1 MFPEGGQVS
10 ATTPEHTGSRSTRI
24 LGVTTIAGF
33 ALLALYGLVLS
44 PADVQQREAVRLMYI
59 HVPAATVMFSGF
71 AITALG
77 SGMYLWKRSRWWDTL
92 AVASAEIGV
101 VFTGLVLVTGSLW
114 GRPTWGVYWVW
125 DARLTS
131 TALLFLLYVGYLTVR
146 RLPADVEA
154 RNRRAAYV
162 ALLAFVDVPI
172 VRFSVSWWRSLHQG
186 ETITRLDPTI
196 HGLMLFSLM
205 LGFVVFSLFYGW
217 LLIHRFRLAWLED
230 AIEVHEL
237 DEAIAERRAE
247 AGVVT

>member
-1 MFPEGGQVS
+1 MT
-10 ATTPEHTGSRSTRI
+10 AEHTGSRSTRI
-24 LGVTTIAGF
+24 IGITTLGGF
-33 ALLALYGLVLS
+33 AALALYGLVLS

-59 HVPAATVMFSGF
+59 HVPAATVMFTGF
-71 AITALG
+71 ALTALA
-77 SGMYLWKRSRWWDTL
+77 SAMYLWKRSRWWDTL

-131 TALLFLLYVGYLTVR
+131 TAILFLLYVGYLTVR
-146 RLPADVEA
+146 RLPADIDA
-154 RNRRAAYV
+154 RNRRSAYV

-186 ETITRLDPTI
+186 ATITRIDPTI

-205 LGFVVFSLFYGW
+205 LGFAVFSVLYVW

-230 AIEVHEL
+230 EVEAHEL
-237 DEAIAERRAE
+237 DAAIAERRAE
-247 AGVVT
+247 AGVLT